1 MKIRSLQATNDG
13 IIVPEARDGGVHRRV
28 IYFGADITN
37 EPLEVRDFAA
47 SIGFSSRE
55 LPAGSPPTLFDYSS
69 AIQTTIEAMAQ
80 GRGYD
85 SSSSLISYLTSSSPQ
100 WAGEAVAFVA
110 WRDRVWEYA
119 YTQFALVQSGQ
130 RQQPSVAALVAEL
143 PVMTWPT

>member
-1 MKIRSLQATNDG
+1 MKLFEEAGDG
-13 IIVPEARDGGVHRRV
+13 IILVDHRPDGTVHRRV

-55 LPAGSPPTLFDYSS
+55 LPAGSPPTPFDYSS

-85 SSSSLISYLTSSSPQ
+85 SSTSLISYLTSSSPQ